1 MNNKNYL
8 LKEQLSVLLG
18 DANKYFKD
26 NSVFEIIVN
35 ADGKVFLKTDKG
47 DQRSPLEIDEKKRRQ
62 IINQIAAFS
71 GNIANTEMPLLAAE
85 FFNMRFQGFLPPASE
100 GPCFNIRKHISKVL
114 TLEDYVKTNVMTEY
128 QKDVII
134 EHINKK
140 QNIIVAGATYSGKTT
155 LLNAI
160 LAEIAKTKDRIVMIE
175 KEPEL
180 ICLSE
185 NKLSL
190 RATEKISM
198 DMLLKATL
206 RATPDRI
213 IVGEVRGS
221 EALTLLDA
229 WSTGH
234 GGGASTIHA
243 NSAKDTITRLEQLV
257 ARVLDKN
264 VEYVIGQAVNLII
277 YIKYIGTTRKVTSI
291 VKVSGYD
298 RKNDCYILK
307 EL

>member
-1 MNNKNYL
+1 MNTKDIRL
-8 LKEQLSVLLG
+8 SEQLSVLLG
-18 DANKYFKD
+18 KVNDYLKNKD
-26 NSVFEIIVN
+26 VFEIIVN
-35 ADGKVFLKTDKG
+35 PDGKVFLKTNIG
-47 DQRSPLEIDEKKRRQ
+47 DIQSPYILDSKKRRQ
-62 IINQIAAFS
+62 IINQIASFS
-71 GNIANTEMPLLAAE
+71 NNIANEENPLLAAE
-85 FFNMRFQGFLPPASE
+85 FFNMRFQGFLPPAAE
-100 GPCFNIRKHISKVL
+100 APCFNIRKHISKVL
-114 TLEDYVKTNVMTEY
+114 SLEDYVETGIMTDK
-128 QKDVII
+128 QKNII
-134 EHINKK
+134 VEHIKNKK
-140 QNIIVAGATYSGKTT
+140 NIIVAGATYSGKTT

-160 LAEIAKTKDRIVMIE
+160 LGEIAKTKDRVVMIE

-180 ICLSE
+180 LCLSQ

-213 IVGEVRGS
+213 IVGEVRGD

-234 GGGASTIHA
+234 SGGASTIHA

-264 VEYVIGQAVNLII
+264 IEYVIGQAVDLII
-277 YIKYIGTTRKVTSI
+277 YIKFIGTTRKVTSI
-291 VKVSGYD
+291 LEINDYS
-298 RKNDCYILK
+298 RKDNCYNLK

>member
-1 MNNKNYL
+1 MNNKNNR

-18 DANKYFKD
+18 EVDKYLSD
-26 NSVFEIIVN
+26 ENIFEVIVN
-35 ADGKVFLKTDKG
+35 PDGKVFLKTNEGDKK
-47 DQRSPLEIDEKKRRQ
+47 SKYILDEKKRRQ
-62 IINQIAAFS
+62 VINQIASFS
-71 GNIANTEMPLLAAE
+71 KNVANEVVPLLAAE
-85 FFNMRFQGFLPPASE
+85 FFNMRFQGFLPPAAE
-100 GPCFNIRKHISKVL
+100 APCFNIRKHTSKVL
-114 TLEDYVKTNVMTEY
+114 SLDDYVKSNIMTEQ
-128 QKDVII
+128 QKRIII
-134 EHINKK
+134 EHINNKK
-140 QNIIVAGATYSGKTT
+140 NIIVAGATYSGKTT

-160 LAEIAKTKDRIVMIE
+160 LSEIAKTKDRIVMIE

-180 ICLSE
+180 ICSSE

-213 IVGEVRGS
+213 IVGEVRGE

-264 VEYVIGQAVNLII
+264 IEYVIGQAVNLII
-277 YIKYIGTTRKVTSI
+277 YIKYLGTTRKITSI
-291 VKVSGYD
+291 AEVMGYD
-298 RKNDCYILK
+298 RKNSCYKIR